1 MLTAGFTH
9 DKFKFEASAF
19 KGREPD
25 ENRWAFDSPQL
36 DSFSGRFSFNPT
48 KEWAFQISYGYLK
61 NPEPA
66 EPEVRIMRRTTA
78 SAIYNKKFS
87 ENRNWS
93 NTFVWGQNHSDE
105 GRTNAFLFES
115 NYEFFKNSIFGR
127 AEQVQKNA
135 HELALRFAASR
146 RKFLGQ
152 AYSLGYLRDVV
163 RDKGIDVG
171 IGGMATFNAN
181 SASISNFYG
190 GTTHGGWQ
198 LFIRLRPSRMK

>member
-1 MLTAGFTH
+1 MYLHRPSGMNNPDAPIGHHWQDASHITFGVLTAGFTH
-9 DKFKFEASAF
+9 DKFKFEASTF

-25 ENRWAFDSPQL
+25 ENRWAFDSPKL

-48 KEWAFQISYGYLK
+48 KEWAFQVSYGYLK

-66 EPEVRIMRRTTA
+66 EPDVRILRRTTA
-78 SAIYNKKFS
+78 SAIYNKSFS

-105 GRTNAFLFES
+105 GRTNALLFES

-135 HELALRFAASR
+135 HELAL
-146 RKFLGQ
+146 
-152 AYSLGYLRDVV
+152 
-163 RDKGIDVG
+163 
-171 IGGMATFNAN
+171 
-181 SASISNFYG
+181 
-190 GTTHGGWQ
+190 
-198 LFIRLRPSRMK
+198 PSPHP